1 MQEFDAWVKRAR
13 ARWGDDLDLS
23 YLPDKWRPYLNGPR
37 IEVALDGEDV
47 TRGRVGITT
56 GWRPVF
62 LLVRRRSDRG
72 SSIILVES
80 DELLRVV
87 SK

>member
-1 MQEFDAWVKRAR
+1 MNAFDLWEQRAR
-13 ARWGDDLDLS
+13 AKWGDKLDLS
-23 YLPDKWRPYLNGPR
+23 GLPDKWRPYLNGPR
-37 IEVALDGEDV
+37 IEVALDGEGV